1 MDILGICIIAV
12 TGSILVLTLKQ
23 SVPQLAL
30 LLTLSVGVIILISV
44 LSFLPI
50 ITDKI
55 TQLMSQTG
63 VNPKYISILIKAL
76 GICFICQ
83 FASDI
88 CKDAGQS
95 ALASKVEL
103 AGKIMILIS
112 ALPLIEEVLNTAKAL
127 LSG

>member
-63 VNPKYISILIKAL
+63 VNSKYISVLIKAL

-112 ALPLIEEVLNTAKAL
+112 ALPLIEEVLNTATAL

>member
-63 VNPKYISILIKAL
+63 VNSKYISILIKAL

>member
-12 TGSILVLTLKQ
+12 TGAILVLTLKQ
-23 SVPQLAL
+23 SVPHLAL

-55 TQLMSQTG
+55 TQLMSETG
-63 VNPKYISILIKAL
+63 VNSKYISILIKAL

-103 AGKIMILIS
+103 AGKVMILIS
-112 ALPLIEEVLNTAKAL
+112 ALPLIEEVLNTATAL

>member
-12 TGSILVLTLKQ
+12 IGSILVLTLKQ

-63 VNPKYISILIKAL
+63 VNSKYISILIKAL

>member
-63 VNPKYISILIKAL
+63 VNSKYISILIKAL

-112 ALPLIEEVLNTAKAL
+112 ALPLIEEVLNTATAL

>member
-63 VNPKYISILIKAL
+63 VNSKYISILIKAL

-112 ALPLIEEVLNTAKAL
+112 ALPLIEEVLNTASAL